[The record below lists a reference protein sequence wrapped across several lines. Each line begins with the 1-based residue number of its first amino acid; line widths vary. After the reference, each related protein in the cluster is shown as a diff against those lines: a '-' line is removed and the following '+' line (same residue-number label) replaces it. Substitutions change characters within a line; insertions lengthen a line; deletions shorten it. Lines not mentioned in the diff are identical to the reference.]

1 MNLKLIKNETGK
13 SYWKFNNSLLKDR
26 EYIKI
31 VKKTIEDVLETYKN
45 RELQQE
51 STNSQNINGINSN
64 DNNNNNNN
72 NIPNGN
78 TNNEEYT
85 INDQMLLEMIVS
97 MIRGKTIKYSSRKKK
112 EKEKLQKQLEEE
124 IAKLEKSMPE
134 DSVKFTVEN
143 STLLEEKKNRLY
155 ELRENIIEG
164 VMIRSR
170 CRYEELGEKPTSYFL
185 NLEKRNFTNKVITK
199 IIEDNGHECVSTN
212 EILKAQKNYYKD
224 LFTEKNEIDNIP
236 IEALLGENPRKLSD
250 YEARTLEG
258 EIIYVELAE
267 ALKNMKNSKTP
278 GSDGY
283 TAEFFLI
290 FLD

>member
-1 MNLKLIKNETGK
+1 MKEANK

-72 NIPNGN
+72 NNNIPNGN

-85 INDQMLLEMIVS
+85 INDQMLLEMILLI
-97 MIRGKTIKYSSRKKK
+97 IRGETIKYSSRKKK

-124 IAKLEKSMPE
+124 IAKLEKSMSE
-134 DSVKFTVEN
+134 ESVKFTVEN

-170 CRYEELGEKPTSYFL
+170 CR
-185 NLEKRNFTNKVITK
+185 
-199 IIEDNGHECVSTN
+199 
-212 EILKAQKNYYKD
+212 
-224 LFTEKNEIDNIP
+224 
-236 IEALLGENPRKLSD
+236 
-250 YEARTLEG
+250 
-258 EIIYVELAE
+258 
-267 ALKNMKNSKTP
+267 
-278 GSDGY
+278 
-283 TAEFFLI
+283 
-290 FLD
+290 